1 MDNQATAHFF
11 ASSFHPMQGS
21 PDVSEGLPTNNSLA
35 ETQTVATTSYG
46 HGAGLQHAAGGRY
59 SIVLEVWDALP
70 PLDRAELAQRLFP
83 EADFSLQLKYMH
95 EVSCNLYER
104 QSLDAEYHFDSQSAC
119 AFERGI
125 AEGSLRGG
133 YTNGVQQAQH
143 APRHHFN
150 GESFKFNAS
159 FAQHATTSSGA
170 AQDSMFP
177 SELPAEGLTPKER
190 QFLCGFHNELNCY
203 EMFGSAREHDS
214 HILTHLPPTHRCPR
228 KGCKGVFPRGDSLL
242 RHIRGRLVCL
252 KKACLVLDPDSLK
265 ELPEEFKLLNETQQ
279 KEHLDVE
286 VFTPLCK
293 EHCKYE
299 GESAMRVFSKRPN
312 CTFSITLA

>member
-35 ETQTVATTSYG
+35 EMQTVATTSYG

-83 EADFSLQLKYMH
+83 EADFSLQLKCMH
-95 EVSCNLYER
+95 EVSRNLYER

-119 AFERGI
+119 TFERGI
-125 AEGSLRGG
+125 AKGSLRGG
-133 YTNGVQQAQH
+133 YTNGVQQVQH
-143 APRHHFN
+143 VPRHHFN

-159 FAQHATTSSGA
+159 FSQHATTSSGA

-190 QFLCGFHNELNCY
+190 QFLCGFHNELNCN
-203 EMFGSAREHDS
+203 ETFGSAREHDC

-228 KGCKGVFPRGDSLL
+228 KNCKGVFPRADALL
-242 RHIRGRLVCL
+242 RHIRGRLDCL
-252 KKACLVLDPDSLK
+252 KEACLVFDRDSLK
-265 ELPEEFKLLNETQQ
+265 KLPDEFYLLNETQQ

-286 VFTPLCK
+286 VFKTLCK

>member
-11 ASSFHPMQGS
+11 ASSFNPMQGS
-21 PDVSEGLPTNNSLA
+21 PDVSEGLPTNNYLA

-95 EVSCNLYER
+95 EVSRNLYER

-119 AFERGI
+119 AFERGN
-125 AEGSLRGG
+125 
-133 YTNGVQQAQH
+133 TNGVQQAQH
-143 APRHHFN
+143 VPRHHFN

-159 FAQHATTSSGA
+159 FAQHATMSSGA

-190 QFLCGFHNELNCY
+190 QFLCGLHNVLNCY
-203 EMFGSAREHDS
+203 KVFGSAREHDS

-228 KGCKGVFPRGDSLL
+228 EGCNDVFPRGDSLL
-242 RHIRGRLVCL
+242 RHIKGRLDCL
-252 KKACLVLDPDSLK
+252 KKACIKLHPDSLK
-265 ELPEEFKLLNETQQ
+265 KLPEKFKLLDETQQ
-279 KEHLDVE
+279 KEHLYVE